1 MAYTSDKKST
11 DLDALTAIANDDVLI
26 VGDYDDSG
34 IAKKITKTNF
44 RTTFDA
50 TSSVKGF
57 VTLSTAPA
65 SATAPIAVGDNDAR
79 IPTTGENDALA
90 GTSGTPSST
99 NKYVTNDDARIPS
112 QGENDALAGTAGTPS
127 SSNKYV
133 TNDDTSE
140 TSASRLARI
149 KSTGKLDGSILPTSI
164 VIKASDETINNGA
177 VTSEDAELKFAVE
190 ANTNYVIR
198 GYIMFGCATSA
209 TPDFQY
215 YFSIPASPVKFM
227 GWAHGVGLDSDT
239 LITEQFTS
247 LADSENALVSG
258 NTGRGWLR
266 FEIFFMNGANA
277 GTFAFK
283 WAQNTA
289 TVADTKVFKGSCL
302 EYMKA

>member
-99 NKYVTNDDARIPS
+99 NKYVTNDDT
-112 QGENDALAGTAGTPS
+112 GE
-127 SSNKYV
+127 
-133 TNDDTSE
+133 
-140 TSASRLARI
+140 
-149 KSTGKLDGSILPTSI
+149 TGNAK
-164 VIKASDETINNGA
+164 
-177 VTSEDAELKFAVE
+177 
-190 ANTNYVIR
+190 VIR
-198 GYIMFGCATSA
+198 TKVTGVLDSAIIPTLTTYVNVFGNGTTTYDVSTASGTQTIAHGLGVAPRKVKLTAWLITSGMTNHSVGCWSGTTNTCVSVFMDEGGGSSVTDTLFTSA
-209 TPDFQY
+209 TYAIGLANDDAVSPFASNADAAKGAVSVDATNITITWTKT
-215 YFSIPASPVKFM
+215 FSP
-227 GWAHGVGLDSDT
+227 
-239 LITEQFTS
+239 
-247 LADSENALVSG
+247 
-258 NTGRGWLR
+258 TG
-266 FEIFFMNGANA
+266 
-277 GTFAFK
+277 
-283 WAQNTA
+283 TA
-289 TVADTKVFKGSCL
+289 TIMWEA
-302 EYMKA
+302 EN